1 MNVILVGAPGVG
13 KGTQATLLQERTGLA
28 HVASGDLFRMH
39 VGGQTDLGRKAR
51 EYMDCGE
58 LVPDD
63 LVVGMILDRIAAPD
77 CARGV
82 LFDGFPR
89 TVGQAEILLTE
100 LGRVGRAVH
109 AVVVLAAPRD
119 VLLRR
124 LVGRQTCRNCGAT
137 FNIFYAPSLV
147 EAECDRC
154 GGELY
159 TRSDDTWATA
169 RHRLDVYLEQTLPI
183 VAFFEERGLV
193 HQVDGLGEVDEV
205 NRGITAA
212 LGLRPVASE

>member
-1 MNVILVGAPGVG
+1 MDVILVGAPGVG
-13 KGTQATLLQERTGLA
+13 KGTQATVLEERTGLT

-39 VGGQTDLGRKAR
+39 VAERTDLGRKAR
-51 EYMDCGE
+51 EYMDRGE

-63 LVVGMILDRIAAPD
+63 LVVGLILERIAAPN
-77 CARGV
+77 CVRGV

-89 TVGQAEILLTE
+89 TIGQARTLLAE
-100 LGRVGRAVH
+100 LGRAGRTVH

-124 LVGRQTCRNCGAT
+124 LVGRQTCKNCGAT
-137 FNIFYAPSLV
+137 FNIFYSPSLV

-193 HQVDGLGEVDEV
+193 HQIDGLGEVDEV
-205 NRGITAA
+205 NRRITTA
-212 LGLRPVASE
+212 LGLHPVG

>member
-1 MNVILVGAPGVG
+1 MDVILVGAPGVG
-13 KGTQATLLQERTGLA
+13 KGTQATVLEERTGLT

-39 VGGQTDLGRKAR
+39 VAEQTDLGRKAR
-51 EYMDCGE
+51 EYMDRGE

-63 LVVGMILDRIAAPD
+63 LVVGMVLERIAAPD

-89 TVGQAEILLTE
+89 TIGQARILLAE
-100 LGRVGRAVH
+100 LGRAGRTVH

-124 LVGRQTCRNCGAT
+124 LVGRQTCKNCGAT
-137 FNIFYAPSLV
+137 FNIFYSPSLV

-193 HQVDGLGEVDEV
+193 HQIDGLGEVDEV
-205 NRGITAA
+205 NRRITTA
-212 LGLRPVASE
+212 LGLHPVG